1 MDADRVREINRDGW
15 NRLVAEGDVWTVP
28 VSADVIR
35 RARGG
40 DWSVLLTPTKPV
52 PSDWFGD
59 IRNKDVL
66 CLASGGGQ
74 QGPVLAAAGAHVTVF
89 DASPAQLGQDRYV
102 AEREGL
108 QIELIEGFM
117 HDLSAFDDGRFDLI
131 FHPVSNIFAPEIL
144 PVWRECFRVLRPGGV
159 LLAGFM
165 NPTMFIF
172 DYAKADVGVFEVVH
186 RLPSSDADLTAEE
199 VELILAREHT
209 LGFSHSLEDQIGGQ
223 LRAGFHLTDLFE
235 DVHPPNP
242 LSAYFPLALATRA
255 VKPRASAP

>member
-1 MDADRVREINRDGW
+1 MDADRVRQINREGW
-15 NRLVAEGDVWTVP
+15 NRLVAEGDVWTQP
-28 VSADVIR
+28 VGPEVIG
-35 RARGG
+35 RARDG
-40 DWSVLLTPTKPV
+40 DWSVVLTPTKPV
-52 PSDWFGD
+52 PADWFGD
-59 IRNKDVL
+59 IRGLDVL

-74 QGPVLAAAGAHVTVF
+74 QGPVLAAAGARVTVF
-89 DASPAQLGQDRYV
+89 DASPAQLGQDRLV

-108 QIELIEGFM
+108 AITLVEGFM
-117 HDLSAFDDGRFDLI
+117 HDLSALGDAAFDLI

-165 NPTMFIF
+165 NPVMFIF
-172 DYAKADVGVFEVVH
+172 DYAKAEEGVFEVAH
-186 RLPSSDADLTAEE
+186 RLPFSDADLSPAE

-235 DVHPPNP
+235 DAHPGNP
-242 LSAYFPLALATRA
+242 LSDYFPLAVATRA
-255 VKPRASAP
+255 VKP